1 MRTDAGEH
9 QQPKQAKALERRTCK
24 FHVALPMM
32 KPAPGLARGAVV
44 IQMIPINYLSMYYI
58 VEGFH
63 LKA

>member
-1 MRTDAGEH
+1 
-9 QQPKQAKALERRTCK
+9 
-24 FHVALPMM
+24 MM

-63 LKA
+63 LNA